1 MTKQRW
7 PEQTGI
13 IPEMLGHN
21 EYAPRAAML
30 QKQTGGADQEL
41 LALAR
46 RKLHN
51 VMWWWGI
58 RKIQGVM
65 SAYCYVCDEVIC
77 RGALSTGITSAQTD
91 AIDLHRASHW
101 ERVQQARLGQTN

>member
-1 MTKQRW
+1 VGKRRY

-13 IPEMLGHN
+13 IPEMLGRG
-21 EYAPRAAML
+21 EYTPRAAML
-30 QKQTGGADQEL
+30 QKQTGGPDQEL

-46 RKLHN
+46 RNLPN

-58 RKIQGVM
+58 RKVQGVM
-65 SAYCYVCDEVIC
+65 SAYCYVCSEVIC

-101 ERVQQARLGQTN
+101 EQVRQARTSQTN